1 MYKLV
6 LFYNYP
12 LLRIVEYYNVKKQ
25 FVSGIITSKFKNYD
39 LLMSMSVPSL
49 SLPTL
54 WFSDG
59 IPSDGIPIEEVVTV
73 SVALTVVYVI
83 SATAG
88 LVFAVACL
96 LFTLLFR
103 QKK

>member
-1 MYKLV
+1 M
-6 LFYNYP
+6 
-12 LLRIVEYYNVKKQ
+12 
-25 FVSGIITSKFKNYD
+25 
-39 LLMSMSVPSL
+39 
-49 SLPTL
+49 
-54 WFSDG
+54 
-59 IPSDGIPIEEVVTV
+59 TV

-83 SATAG
+83 FATAG